1 MKRQKYYQI
10 TTSDRTADIIIY
22 GDISSFATDLTRWYG
37 SDENVAEVASRQII
51 RDIVN
56 LDVDTINVYINSYGG
71 EVAEALA
78 IYSALKRH
86 SASVHTFCDGFAC
99 SAASIVFC
107 AGDVRT
113 MGSIA
118 VMMIHNCMSYLGYA
132 NSEEMRKA
140 AEDNDKVNQSSINAY
155 LAVSNLSE
163 DVIRDLMDDETW
175 MTAEECLKYG
185 FATEIADMEDDED
198 STQQM
203 VQSAY
208 LTLRA
213 AILNQQKE
221 GPSMIEINQK
231 LDQILSAVQQ
241 QEEPEEDSEPADDP
255 EPEQN
260 AGNKFADIFSFLIK

>member
-1 MKRQKYYQI
+1 
-10 TTSDRTADIIIY
+10 
-22 GDISSFATDLTRWYG
+22 
-37 SDENVAEVASRQII
+37 
-51 RDIVN
+51 
-56 LDVDTINVYINSYGG
+56 
-71 EVAEALA
+71 
-78 IYSALKRH
+78 
-86 SASVHTFCDGFAC
+86 
-99 SAASIVFC
+99 
-107 AGDVRT
+107 
-113 MGSIA
+113 
-118 VMMIHNCMSYLGYA
+118 
-132 NSEEMRKA
+132 
-140 AEDNDKVNQSSINAY
+140 
-155 LAVSNLSE
+155 
-163 DVIRDLMDDETW
+163 
-175 MTAEECLKYG
+175 
-185 FATEIADMEDDED
+185 MEDDED